1 MNYMDSFE
9 WLLCPVCNSKT
20 RIKLRL
26 DTELKN
32 FPLFCPKCK
41 QETLISVHLLA
52 RFTSYVNV
60 KMGNPSQFDVY
71 VDRERKGNTFD
82 IEHILPDDY
91 SSYQDEF
98 VDADDFQASR
108 QMIGNLIILT
118 RDKNRSYQAMHYQEK
133 VGKYV
138 GDNILAQALNT
149 VAYQNNPKFLPLA
162 QQYGFAPIPKFTK
175 ESIAAR
181 AQIYLQMAV
190 DIWDPDSIKEIAG
203 GWEEETEKEFFKSEK
218 AREFTVEYYE
228 RSWPDALKYGF
239 LSSNIGGTGKFLR
252 NVQDRDIVYCHI
264 AGAGFVGIGE
274 CTAAA
279 VPMKQFTVTV
289 DGAEVPITDAPWLE
303 PSYKAKSDV
312 DKEIFIRVEWKSFVQ
327 EQVDGYWEKGMI
339 SVPMVAYQ
347 LTDQSTHK
355 KVREHFGYKN

>member
-175 ESIAAR
+175 EDR
-181 AQIYLQMAV
+181 
-190 DIWDPDSIKEIAG
+190 
-203 GWEEETEKEFFKSEK
+203 KS
-218 AREFTVEYYE
+218 V
-228 RSWPDALKYGF
+228 
-239 LSSNIGGTGKFLR
+239 
-252 NVQDRDIVYCHI
+252 V
-264 AGAGFVGIGE
+264 
-274 CTAAA
+274 
-279 VPMKQFTVTV
+279 
-289 DGAEVPITDAPWLE
+289 
-303 PSYKAKSDV
+303 
-312 DKEIFIRVEWKSFVQ
+312 
-327 EQVDGYWEKGMI
+327 
-339 SVPMVAYQ
+339 
-347 LTDQSTHK
+347 
-355 KVREHFGYKN
+355 